1 MSIGRKI
8 MNVGTKITETT
19 MWLNNMAT
27 VKVLLVNSTR
37 VFHPFKQWN
46 YSPYEKEIV
55 LSFINSAHKVVYVVQ
70 KFG

>member
-1 MSIGRKI
+1 
-8 MNVGTKITETT
+8 
-19 MWLNNMAT
+19 MAT

-55 LSFINSAHKVVYVVQ
+55 LWFINSAHKVVYVVL